1 MEAIKP
7 PSWWMWFTLTG
18 FMGAIIFTLVSI
30 GIASQGSTK
39 NGDMIKAI
47 LTTATVN
54 GVLCMMIAGMG
65 YFSVAQTP
73 MFKQPY
79 IFLMLHLIVI
89 LSIIGTCVSSLRQ
102 LGVDPTSVT
111 PPPAASTTTT
121 APPTDLLQV
130 ALGLGSTGFALG
142 VISIGVLIY
151 MSRKTQT

>member
-1 MEAIKP
+1 MDAIKP

-30 GIASQGSTK
+30 GIASQTNTK

-54 GVLCMMIAGMG
+54 GILCMMIAGMG

-73 MFKQPY
+73 FLKQPY

-89 LSIIGTCVSSLRQ
+89 LSIIGVGVSSIRQ
-102 LGVDPTSVT
+102 LGVDPTTT
-111 PPPAASTTTT
+111 PAPAAKTTA

-151 MSRKTQT
+151 MSRTRP